1 MEILSYEWLM
11 AHARNPAD
19 HLTQAFAGVIHS
31 ARRKK
36 CLDTPDMLGLA
47 EEHFEHLMESYFP
60 GALQNAGMALPS
72 MDAAPGC
79 EAMRGDE
86 FGDLLDLL
94 LEHRSRLDKDSEWL
108 AFAIATACMGNDHL
122 YQDMGLPNRQTLS
135 GLLEAYFPVLF
146 AHNSGNMK
154 WKKFFYKQL
163 CDRSGVRACRAP
175 SCAVCGDYLK
185 CFGPEDGLSN

>member
-1 MEILSYEWLM
+1 MEVLSYEWLL
-11 AHARNPAD
+11 AHASNPAD
-19 HLTQAFAGVIHS
+19 PLTQAFAGVIHTS
-31 ARRKK
+31 RHNQSME
-36 CLDTPDMLGLA
+36 TNTIMGLA
-47 EEHFEHLMESYFP
+47 EEHFESLMESYFP
-60 GALQNAGMALPS
+60 NALQNAGMALPS
-72 MDAAPGC
+72 VGAAPGC

-94 LEHRSRLDKDSEWL
+94 LEHRSRPDRESEWL

-122 YQDMGLPNRQTLS
+122 YQDMGLPNRQILS
-135 GLLEAYFPVLF
+135 GLLEEYFPVLF
-146 AHNSGNMK
+146 ARNSGNMK

-185 CFGPEDGLSN
+185 CFGPEEGQAN

>member
-11 AHARNPAD
+11 AHAQNPAD

-31 ARRKK
+31 SRRNQG
-36 CLDTPDMLGLA
+36 LERPAILGL
-47 EEHFEHLMESYFP
+47 EEDRFASLMESYFP
-60 GALQNAGMALPS
+60 GALLNAGMALPRLS
-72 MDAAPGC
+72 SAPGC
-79 EAMRGDE
+79 EAMRGEE

-94 LEHRSRLDKDSEWL
+94 LEHRARADNESEWL

-122 YQDMGLPNRQTLS
+122 YQDMGLPSRKILS
-135 GLLEAYFPVLF
+135 ALLEEYFPSLF
-146 AHNSGNMK
+146 ARNSDNMK

-175 SCAVCGDYLK
+175 SCAVCDDYLK
-185 CFGPEDGLSN
+185 CFEPEDSPAN

>member
-19 HLTQAFAGVIHS
+19 HLTQAFAGVIHNS
-31 ARRKK
+31 RGKK

-47 EEHFEHLMESYFP
+47 EEHFEGLMESYFP

-72 MDAAPGC
+72 GAAPGC
-79 EAMRGDE
+79 EAMRGEE

-94 LEHRSRLDKDSEWL
+94 MEHRSCPNKESEWL

-122 YQDMGLPNRQTLS
+122 YQDMGLPNRQILS

-146 AHNSGNMK
+146 ARNSNNMK

-175 SCAVCGDYLK
+175 SCAVCDDYLK
-185 CFGPEDGLSN
+185 CFGPEEGPAN

>member
-1 MEILSYEWLM
+1 MEILSYEWMM

-19 HLTQAFAGVIHS
+19 HLTQAFAGVIHTS
-31 ARRKK
+31 RRNHS
-36 CLDTPDMLGLA
+36 LETMEILGLA
-47 EEHFEHLMESYFP
+47 EDSFESLMESYFP

-72 MDAAPGC
+72 GPAAPGC
-79 EAMRGDE
+79 EAMRGEE

-94 LEHRSRLDKDSEWL
+94 LEYRSSPDKESEWL

-122 YQDMGLPNRQTLS
+122 YQDMGLPNRQILS

-146 AHNSGNMK
+146 ARNSGNMK

-185 CFGPEDGLSN
+185 CFGPEEGPAN